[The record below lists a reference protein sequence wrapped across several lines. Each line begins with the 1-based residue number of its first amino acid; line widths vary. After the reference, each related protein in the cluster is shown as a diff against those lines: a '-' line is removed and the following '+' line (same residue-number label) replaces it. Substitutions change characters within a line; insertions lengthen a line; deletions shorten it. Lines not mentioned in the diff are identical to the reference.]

1 MEGNTTFVS
10 DGSDMIKPEVYILSG
25 DELRRTKVMNLRR
38 EFLNIHGED
47 YLTENCAEASTL
59 FAGWEAAANASY
71 PTNGNYKIDSTTLA
85 NLGPVTEEVEFIEVP
100 TCPTSTL
107 VIQVC
112 NSNALM
118 DDNFDVVLNGT
129 TIGTLDLSTNAQVGS
144 VFLANLD
151 PFLNVTSPDFACP
164 MTLMVTFRYSPS
176 IVKVRGN
183 VLQMVNTQNN
193 GNGNL
198 GSIGIRH
205 YEISGEEL
213 INPCV
218 VADLNYSGGSGD
230 SFEFTFDYRNCQ

>member
-1 MEGNTTFVS
+1 MEGNTTFIS

-47 YLTENCAEASTL
+47 YLTENCAEAGTL
-59 FAGWEAAANASY
+59 FAGWEAAALAAY
-71 PTNGNYKIDSTTLA
+71 PTNGNYRIDSTTLA

-100 TCPTSTL
+100 TCPVSTL

-112 NSNALM
+112 NSNAQK
-118 DDNFDVVLNGT
+118 DDNFDVMLNGT
-129 TIGTLDLSTNAQVGS
+129 TIGTLDLSTDAQVGS
-144 VFLANLD
+144 VFLASLD

-164 MTLMVTFRYSPS
+164 LVLMVTHRYNPS
-176 IVKVRGN
+176 IIKVRGN

-193 GNGNL
+193 GNGNF

-205 YEISGEEL
+205 YEIDGENL

-218 VADLNYSGGSGD
+218 VADLQYSGGSGD